1 MQRFD
6 PFDRTIVLDPYPHYR
21 RLRAEDPV
29 HWGVAGDPAR
39 PGTWYLFRHDD
50 VMATLKDPRFGREL
64 ARALPPEDLPPVPD
78 AHRDLALM
86 SEHWMI
92 LRDPPTHTRLRGLVN
107 KAFTPRMIQ
116 RIVPR
121 IAAHAEQ
128 LLAAKLPTG
137 QIDLIDDYARPL
149 PVLVIAEML
158 GIPPEDY
165 QLFIPWAAALAKTID
180 LRQTDD
186 VRLRGTQAITELCDY
201 LRGAIASRRA
211 DPRDDLIS
219 GMLQA
224 EENGRKLNDDEV
236 LGMITLLFM
245 AGNDPTMHLIGNAAL
260 ALLRHPE
267 LGARLRSQPALIENA
282 LDELLRYDSC
292 VQMTFRFVMEDL
304 TLGGKRLRAGDHVAL
319 VLGSALRDPAYCPS
333 PDRIDLDRQ
342 NNKLAFGLGIH
353 FCLGVALARAEGQ
366 TALSTLL
373 RLVPTFELATD
384 TLVWEDAAAIR
395 GVVSLPLALL

>member
-64 ARALPPEDLPPVPD
+64 ARALPPGELPPPPD
-78 AHRDLALM
+78 AHRDLAAM

-121 IAAHAEQ
+121 IALHAER

-137 QIDLIDDYARPL
+137 QLDLIDDYARPL

-201 LRGAIASRRA
+201 LRDAIASRRA
-211 DPRDDLIS
+211 DPHDDLIS

-224 EENGRKLNDDEV
+224 EEDGRKLNDDEV

-245 AGNDPTMHLIGNAAL
+245 AGNDPTMHLIGNAVL

-267 LGARLRSQPALIENA
+267 HLARLRSQPALIENA

-319 VLGSALRDPAYCPS
+319 VLGSALRDPAHCDG
-333 PDRIDLDRQ
+333 PDRIDLERP

-373 RLVPTFELATD
+373 QRVPAFELATD

-395 GVVSLPLALL
+395 GLVSLPVAML